1 MKRQVKNKNSL
12 ILKNNWQYPKHS
24 PSIREVLL
32 TEQKYLCAYTE
43 TYLAE
48 RTDSKDVE
56 HFNPKLKKTEHDSYE
71 NWYLVKHQ
79 WNSEKSDKW
88 DKFQPIL
95 HPTAH
100 DFEEWVV
107 YQDGTYIYRDDD
119 DEEAKNLVKLL
130 QLDDRKLVEE
140 RRLYIKNRRKSISE
154 RGISPENY
162 FQHLLQNEPNRVYFI
177 RAIEEEFGITLDFA
191 ETTQE

>member
-1 MKRQVKNKNSL
+1 MKRQVKNENSL

-24 PSIREVLL
+24 LSIREVLL
-32 TEQKYLCAYTE
+32 TEQKHLCAYTE
-43 TYLAE
+43 TYLAG
-48 RTDSKDVE
+48 RTDSKDIE
-56 HFNPKLKKTEHDSYE
+56 HFNPTLKNTEHDSYE
-71 NWYLVKHQ
+71 NWFLVKHQ

-95 HPTAH
+95 HPTAQ
-100 DFEEWVV
+100 DFEERVA
-107 YQDGTYIYRDDD
+107 YQDGTYINRPDDI
-119 DEEAKNLVKLL
+119 EAKNLVKLL

-154 RGISPENY
+154 RGISPEKY
-162 FQHLLQNEPNRVYFI
+162 FQNLFQNEPNRVYFI
-177 RAIEEEFGITLDFA
+177 RAIEEEFGITLEFA